1 MSLETLVA
9 ENTLLGIIV
18 RFFANL
24 LVLYILIGVIY
35 YRYSRKE
42 EYLFSFLLMG
52 IIIFLICSLLQTVDI
67 QLGMALGLFAIF
79 AILRFRTV
87 NYTVK
92 DMTYIFIVIGISVI
106 NSQANIPPPLLG
118 AVVINSIII
127 IAVFLLEIFLKK
139 KELTP
144 LILIYRKVELLI
156 PELRQELIK
165 DLSAQTGQNIV
176 KVIIH
181 KIDLGKKSAEIEVF
195 YKSKDIDQNQVI
207 KSNIPVEQGLQ

>member
-1 MSLETLVA
+1 MSFDSLAVEH
-9 ENTLLGIIV
+9 TLLSILI

-24 LVLYILIGVIY
+24 AVLYILIGLIY
-35 YRYSRKE
+35 YKYSRKE
-42 EYLFSFLLMG
+42 EYLFSFFLMG
-52 IIIFLICSLLQTVDI
+52 IIIFLITSFLETVDI

-92 DMTYIFIVIGISVI
+92 DMTYIFVVIGISII
-106 NSQANIPPPLLG
+106 NSQAHIPPPLVG
-118 AVVINSIII
+118 ALVVNALIIL
-127 IAVFLLEIFLKK
+127 AAYLLEVFLKK
-139 KELTP
+139 KALTS

-165 DLSAQTGQNIV
+165 DLSDQTGQNIV

-195 YKSKDIDQNQVI
+195 YKSKDIDQN
-207 KSNIPVEQGLQ
+207 